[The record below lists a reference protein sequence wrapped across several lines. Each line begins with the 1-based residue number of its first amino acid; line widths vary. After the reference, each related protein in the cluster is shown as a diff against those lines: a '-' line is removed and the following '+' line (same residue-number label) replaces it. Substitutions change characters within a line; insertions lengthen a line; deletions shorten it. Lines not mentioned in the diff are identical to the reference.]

1 MRPRARI
8 YMYFVSYR
16 RVRVR
21 ERESERARERD
32 KNGTRLE
39 GLGYGGGWRLEI
51 GRDDTNTP
59 ETMREIEREFT

>member
-21 ERESERARERD
+21 ERESERARERH

-39 GLGYGGGWRLEI
+39 GLGYGGAET
-51 GRDDTNTP
+51 GRAVRTSEHDEP
-59 ETMREIEREFT
+59 VRM